1 MDIQELHLTE
11 GAQRSC
17 ANAQGRGLRQLA
29 GLSLVVFLSLPAAAQ
44 GRGEEAPVW
53 LQPLVAEAQML
64 LDHSA
69 PELRGEAALV
79 LASSGMQRYHPAII
93 KVARDHH
100 PEARIRGIL
109 ALGILA
115 APGAEA
121 LLGEVLVA
129 ATTRVEPVSM
139 AAALAL
145 GLLPEGHPA
154 HAADEYLSRF
164 RRSNYRRQRDVLAS
178 MLVGLST
185 GVRQSKATALRVLL
199 EDAAINDGELR
210 SLIVHVLLPV
220 PDGLD
225 DEEVEGLLN
234 STREEE
240 RRAVLR
246 ALLRSERKL
255 PAEHLER
262 VQRLAARDRSARVRA
277 AALEYLTFHRHLSA
291 LELSARALDSRDPD
305 EVAAAVHAAVSLG
318 GGALATALEP
328 RILKEESP
336 EIQVAMLAAFGGR
349 HSEEFQRGCTE
360 LAVDRSRPLAVRA
373 HAAAIAA
380 GMGDKTV
387 ASALRR
393 MFLDAEDPEILA
405 LVTSALE
412 QIAPGTPLVADIH
425 PPDSPEDLE
434 RLHVRLRALVIAQ
447 HPEAFSLLRNTL
459 RDRDVDPG
467 TKADLLRAWRLGA
480 WTLLDPEHTASLPE
494 ALAKLLR

>member
-1 MDIQELHLTE
+1 M
-11 GAQRSC
+11 
-17 ANAQGRGLRQLA
+17 A
-29 GLSLVVFLSLPAAAQ
+29 GLCLTVFLCLPAAAQ

-53 LQPLVAEAQML
+53 LQPLVAEAQRL
-64 LDHSA
+64 VDHPA

-79 LASSGMQRYHPAII
+79 LASSGMQRYHPSIL
-93 KVARDHH
+93 KVARDHD

-109 ALGILA
+109 ALGILG

-129 ATTRVEPVSM
+129 ATTRVGPASM

-210 SLIVHVLLPV
+210 SLIVHVLVPV
-220 PDGLD
+220 PNGLD
-225 DEEVEGLLN
+225 EDEVEGLLN

-262 VQRLAARDRSARVRA
+262 VQRLATRDRSAGVRA
-277 AALEYLTFHRHLSA
+277 AALQYLTFHRHLPA
-291 LELSARALDSRDPD
+291 LELSARALDSRDPE

-318 GGALATALEP
+318 GGALASALEP
-328 RILKEESP
+328 RILNEERA
-336 EIQVAMLAAFGGR
+336 EIQAAMLAAFAGHR
-349 HSEEFQRGCTE
+349 SEEFQRGCAA
-360 LAVDRSRPLAVRA
+360 LAVDRSRPLSVRA
-373 HAAAIAA
+373 HAASIAA
-380 GMGDKTV
+380 GMGDETMV
-387 ASALRR
+387 PALRR
-393 MFLDAEDPEILA
+393 IFLDSEDPEILA
-405 LVTSALE
+405 LVARAL
-412 QIAPGTPLVADIH
+412 QQVAPGTPLVADIH

-434 RLHVRLRALVIAQ
+434 RLDERLRALVTAK
-447 HPEAFSLLRNTL
+447 HPEAFGLLRITL
-459 RDRDVDPG
+459 RDNDVDPG

-480 WTLLDPEHTASLPE
+480 WALLDREHAAFLPE
-494 ALAKLLR
+494 ALAGLLR